1 MLRNTQP
8 FARELGGPVHL
19 FAHNGMLPGVEGDK
33 RFPIR
38 RFLRIGD
45 TDRAFDSALITYS
58 LCSVDDPAR
67 ALAELRRVLHPELG
81 TDLVL
86 CFLGRLPPDA
96 ET

>member
-1 MLRNTQP
+1 VPSRRRCRSSSFGTAEDLP
-8 FARELGGPVHL
+8 FE
-19 FAHNGMLPGVEGDK
+19 
-33 RFPIR
+33 
-38 RFLRIGD
+38 
-45 TDRAFDSALITYS
+45 DRAFDSALITYS

-67 ALAELRRVLHPELG
+67 ALAELRRVLRPELG